1 MPSRITLNA
10 NGGPEVL
17 RLEQVQAQ
25 QPGPGEVWLEQAAIG
40 VNPLDLGQRSGA
52 VPIPLPS
59 GLGLEGAGVVAAL
72 GPGVSGLA
80 PGDRVAYATGPLG
93 AYASARLYP
102 AERLLKLPDTLAF
115 EDAAALLFKG
125 ITAHYLLHATYPV
138 GPGTRILLYGAAGA
152 VGQLMAAWAR
162 HLGAWV
168 IGVVSKAESVERARA
183 AGCDEVLVFDAASL
197 AAQVAELTAG
207 RKVDV
212 VYDPIGRATFEA
224 SLDSLRPRGLLVSFG
239 ATSGVPPAVEVATLN
254 AKGSLF
260 LTRPSLAAHTANP
273 EEYRLR
279 AQAVLRAH
287 ADGVIQPR
295 VWRRYP
301 LAEAAV
307 AHTDLLE
314 GRSQGALVLLPDPPA
329 RGACMQPF
337 DSRQADEVA
346 TLLALAE
353 HGSFAAAGRALQR
366 HPSVLSKRLGALER
380 RLGIRLVERT
390 TRQLRFTDE
399 GERLASRFRQA
410 VDLLDEAEHEASLGA
425 AQLRGRLRIALPS
438 AMGRLWLGPLLAEF
452 ALAHPQVVL
461 ETDYSERFVD
471 IIAEGFD
478 LAIRVGELADSRLV
492 ARRLCAHRRILG
504 AAPDYLERHG
514 VPRIPADLA
523 AHNCLGFSGL
533 HSYPEWKLT
542 RQDEQQPVRVR
553 GSMVSND
560 NEALLCAARQGLGIF
575 AAGEWLMSRD
585 LEAGRLVRVLPE
597 WQLDADA
604 GVYLVRPSARYATAA
619 ASAFRQWVEAR
630 FAAGPPWQRQRD

>member
-1 MPSRITLNA
+1 
-10 NGGPEVL
+10 
-17 RLEQVQAQ
+17 
-25 QPGPGEVWLEQAAIG
+25 
-40 VNPLDLGQRSGA
+40 
-52 VPIPLPS
+52 
-59 GLGLEGAGVVAAL
+59 
-72 GPGVSGLA
+72 
-80 PGDRVAYATGPLG
+80 
-93 AYASARLYP
+93 
-102 AERLLKLPDTLAF
+102 
-115 EDAAALLFKG
+115 
-125 ITAHYLLHATYPV
+125 
-138 GPGTRILLYGAAGA
+138 
-152 VGQLMAAWAR
+152 
-162 HLGAWV
+162 
-168 IGVVSKAESVERARA
+168 
-183 AGCDEVLVFDAASL
+183 
-197 AAQVAELTAG
+197 
-207 RKVDV
+207 
-212 VYDPIGRATFEA
+212 
-224 SLDSLRPRGLLVSFG
+224 
-239 ATSGVPPAVEVATLN
+239 
-254 AKGSLF
+254 
-260 LTRPSLAAHTANP
+260 
-273 EEYRLR
+273 
-279 AQAVLRAH
+279 
-287 ADGVIQPR
+287 
-295 VWRRYP
+295 
-301 LAEAAV
+301 
-307 AHTDLLE
+307 
-314 GRSQGALVLLPDPPA
+314 
-329 RGACMQPF
+329 MQPF

-366 HPSVLSKRLGALER
+366 HPSVLSKRLCALER

-514 VPRIPADLA
+514 VPRIPVGLA

-604 GVYLVRPSARYATAA
+604 GVYLVRPRRATPRRRPARSANGWKRGSPRARPGSASGTERYPRAA
-619 ASAFRQWVEAR
+619 RRGSRRLPPLAPGQSGYPPASMRIAND
-630 FAAGPPWQRQRD
+630 PPTGSY

>member
-1 MPSRITLNA
+1 MPSRITLNE

-25 QPGPGEVWLEQAAIG
+25 EPGPGEVWLEQAAIG

-72 GPGVSGLA
+72 G
-80 PGDRVAYATGPLG
+80 

-102 AERLLKLPDTLAF
+102 AERLLKLPDRLAF

-168 IGVVSKAESVERARA
+168 IGVVSKVESVERAWA

-314 GRSQGALVLLPDPPA
+314 GRSQGALVLLP
-329 RGACMQPF
+329 
-337 DSRQADEVA
+337 
-346 TLLALAE
+346 
-353 HGSFAAAGRALQR
+353 
-366 HPSVLSKRLGALER
+366 
-380 RLGIRLVERT
+380 
-390 TRQLRFTDE
+390 
-399 GERLASRFRQA
+399 
-410 VDLLDEAEHEASLGA
+410 
-425 AQLRGRLRIALPS
+425 
-438 AMGRLWLGPLLAEF
+438 
-452 ALAHPQVVL
+452 
-461 ETDYSERFVD
+461 
-471 IIAEGFD
+471 
-478 LAIRVGELADSRLV
+478 
-492 ARRLCAHRRILG
+492 
-504 AAPDYLERHG
+504 
-514 VPRIPADLA
+514 
-523 AHNCLGFSGL
+523 
-533 HSYPEWKLT
+533 
-542 RQDEQQPVRVR
+542 
-553 GSMVSND
+553 
-560 NEALLCAARQGLGIF
+560 
-575 AAGEWLMSRD
+575 
-585 LEAGRLVRVLPE
+585 
-597 WQLDADA
+597 
-604 GVYLVRPSARYATAA
+604 
-619 ASAFRQWVEAR
+619 
-630 FAAGPPWQRQRD
+630 